1 MDNKTTIR
9 TFDSQTKYQGGGKL
23 PYDDWYKTVPKEYND
38 TTHYNLRRA
47 YDLLPFNQLENWRT
61 NPNENHLSTVGYD
74 SNSNSYE
81 FLKRK
86 DHPTIQYE
94 LDWYKS
100 KEGAD
105 FRNQYDLDTSGEY
118 YKYIPKKEQGGLLD
132 KVFKKAPD
140 DGKWARDP
148 KKDSELENALEY
160 VPVLGNVLS
169 VNDALDSY
177 QNAIKNPS
185 WNNIKDAG
193 LETLGLIPFGSVTKN
208 LATGL
213 SKKFVRKAKAMGYFI
228 DTGVNA
234 LSDENTDK
242 KQQGGYIRTSK
253 SGRQFV
259 YPSIQEKKQ
268 EIINKLMKTTNKPDD

>member
-1 MDNKTTIR
+1 MDNKESIR
-9 TFDSQTKYQGGGKL
+9 TFDSQTKYQEGGKL
-23 PYDDWYKTVPKEYND
+23 SYDDWYKTVPKEYSD
-38 TTHYNLRRA
+38 TTHYNLRKA
-47 YDLLPFNQLENWRT
+47 YDLLPFNELESWRT

-74 SNSNSYE
+74 SKSNTYE

-118 YKYIPKKEQGGLLD
+118 YKYVPKKEQGG
-132 KVFKKAPD
+132 F
-140 DGKWARDP
+140 
-148 KKDSELENALEY
+148 
-160 VPVLGNVLS
+160 
-169 VNDALDSY
+169 
-177 QNAIKNPS
+177 
-185 WNNIKDAG
+185 
-193 LETLGLIPFGSVTKN
+193 
-208 LATGL
+208 
-213 SKKFVRKAKAMGYFI
+213 
-228 DTGVNA
+228 
-234 LSDENTDK
+234 
-242 KQQGGYIRTSK
+242 IRTSK